1 MRVKLYLDVFFLINT
16 GMNLV
21 VFLTVRETVGCVL
34 IFAAIIIAQLPAGKV
49 KAENVNEEQ
58 GQADL

>member
-1 MRVKLYLDVFFLINT
+1 MSLESVFSVLA
-16 GMNLV
+16 GV
-21 VFLTVRETVGCVL
+21 VILKQFLTVRETVGCVL